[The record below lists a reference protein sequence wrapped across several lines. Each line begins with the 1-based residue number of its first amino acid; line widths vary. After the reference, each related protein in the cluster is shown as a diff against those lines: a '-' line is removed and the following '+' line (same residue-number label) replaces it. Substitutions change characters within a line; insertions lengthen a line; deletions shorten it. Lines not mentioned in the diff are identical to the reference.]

1 MNDKKINKILTLL
14 LKTGQMLL
22 ESGAETYRAEET
34 VVYLF
39 NSITFGEIDVFA
51 IPTAI
56 NIDIV
61 INDIHYSGIKSVR
74 RRDINLEVIEKI
86 NTFSRYAVK
95 NGIDV
100 DTAFEA
106 LALIENEKKGKTLFM
121 IFSFGMAAGF
131 FSLMLGGGFV
141 EFVIA
146 FLSCMLVQFM
156 GKITKISERV
166 IFFHAVIGGALPA
179 ILAKVFFNIFHFG
192 DVNIIVIA
200 SMLPLFPGIS
210 TVNAI
215 RDAVWG
221 DLVSG
226 ISRLLYA
233 AITAVA
239 LALGAAAIFAVM

>member
-1 MNDKKINKILTLL
+1 MNDIKINKILTLL
-14 LKTGQMLL
+14 LTAGQMLL
-22 ESGAETYRAEET
+22 ENGAETYRAEET

-74 RRDINLEVIEKI
+74 RRDINLEVIERI

-100 DTAFEA
+100 DMAFEA
-106 LALIENEKKGKTLFM
+106 LEIIENEKKGKSLFM
-121 IFSFGMAAGF
+121 IFSFGFAAGF
-131 FSLMLGGGFV
+131 FSLMLGGGLV
-141 EFVIA
+141 EFLIA
-146 FLSCMLVQFM
+146 NISCTLVQFM

-166 IFFHAVIGGALPA
+166 IFFYAVIGGAVPA
-179 ILAKVFFNIFHFG
+179 ILAKIFFNIFHFG
-192 DVNIIVIA
+192 NVNLIVIA

-239 LALGAAAIFAVM
+239 LALGAAAVFAVM